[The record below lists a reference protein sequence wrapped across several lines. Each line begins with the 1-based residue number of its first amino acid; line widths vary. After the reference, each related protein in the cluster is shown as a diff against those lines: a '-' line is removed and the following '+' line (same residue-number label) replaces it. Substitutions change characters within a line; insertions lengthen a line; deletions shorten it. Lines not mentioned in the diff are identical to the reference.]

1 MAVQQKNKLILHKEL
16 STAADNNMRTF
27 YLSWILLALLPLGA
41 KAQHY
46 VGLSEK
52 ELHTKLKK
60 ETHRYQQE
68 APSVNEPSEKTLH
81 FTAIRSK
88 RVSMELL
95 VDSAGICYAEKYI
108 SSQESDALHWQK
120 KILSAK
126 EYGWQKL
133 NENQHI
139 SYQERQRLLEVY
151 RQDSLW
157 VVQVLR
163 TGWSP
168 LQYQMLFSD
177 Q

>member
-1 MAVQQKNKLILHKEL
+1 
-16 STAADNNMRTF
+16 MRTF
-27 YLSWILLALLPLGA
+27 YLSWILLVLLPLGA

-46 VGLSEK
+46 VGLGEK
-52 ELHTKLKK
+52 ELRAKLKK
-60 ETHRYQQE
+60 ETRRFQQE
-68 APSVNEPSEKTLH
+68 APSVNKPSENTFR
-81 FTAIRSK
+81 FTAMRSK

-95 VDSAGICYAEKYI
+95 CDSAGSCYAEKYI
-108 SSQESDALHWQK
+108 SRQESDALLWQK

-139 SYQERQRLLEVY
+139 SFQERQRLLEVY

-168 LQYQMLFSD
+168 LQYQMLFSN